1 MLLKRYH
8 IILAVKQSNAKY
20 IKCTHKF
27 DIEVP
32 KTVVEVIALDE
43 NNGDTLW
50 QDAIAKEIK
59 NVRAAFKILAEG
71 SKPPPGYQKI

>member
-1 MLLKRYH
+1 MNARYLK
-8 IILAVKQSNAKY
+8 LA
-20 IKCTHKF
+20 HKF
-27 DIEVP
+27 GNLGP
-32 KTVVEVIALDE
+32 KKVAEAIALDE